1 MASYKIVIADDEVLS
16 TMDLKEM
23 LEEAGHEVV
32 GVGTNGVEA
41 LNLVKKLKPDVAI
54 LDVKMPELDGLQA
67 AKIIAHNHWA
77 PVVLL
82 TAFGDEEIIKKAGE
96 SMVFGYVMK
105 PVEERNLFPALT
117 IAVSQ
122 FRKRAEIVHH
132 VQEMESEMA
141 ERIGEFRLSV

>member
-41 LNLVKKLKPDVAI
+41 LNLVKKLKPDMAI

-67 AKIIAHNHWA
+67 AKIIAHNRWA

-96 SMVFGYVMK
+96 SMSLGM
-105 PVEERNLFPALT
+105 
-117 IAVSQ
+117 
-122 FRKRAEIVHH
+122 
-132 VQEMESEMA
+132 
-141 ERIGEFRLSV
+141 

>member
-141 ERIGEFRLSV
+141 YGNLWSVRE

>member
-105 PVEERNLFPALT
+105 PVEERNLFPAL
-117 IAVSQ
+117 IIVVSQ
-122 FRKRAEIVHH
+122 FR
-132 VQEMESEMA
+132 
-141 ERIGEFRLSV
+141 